1 MPIDF
6 AVSKCTLPTAG
17 DVCFK
22 LTGLKTFYVTSQPV
36 YIWPGANPYQAIAQ
50 AGIGSVLSVRDPAE
64 YILPLTPF
72 DLTETDQLILNGVA
86 YGNIPLPHI
95 AMSQAQFDRQGADIA
110 RALNEWKQPGLVHC
124 SSGDRGFG
132 RLRLLSDQLL
142 RFYAQAGAWFRRG
155 PRVEECAIH
164 PVSGKISRTE
174 LRRRRQSSLSGPP
187 NNPNCAGSR
196 AGSARPRC
204 LNACEVNSRP
214 RGVRCR

>member
-6 AVSKCTLPTAG
+6 AVSKCTLPMAG

-50 AGIGSVLSVRDPAE
+50 AGIGAVLSVRDPAE

-95 AMSQAQFDRQGADIA
+95 SMSQAQFDRQGADIA
-110 RALNEWKQPGLVHC
+110 RTLNEWKQPGLIHC
-124 SSGDRGFG
+124 SSGDRASAAFACYLISFCGFTHKQALQFAEG
-132 RLRLLSDQLL
+132 LALKN
-142 RFYAQAGAWFRRG
+142 AQFIQYLEKY
-155 PRVEECAIH
+155 P
-164 PVSGKISRTE
+164 
-174 LRRRRQSSLSGPP
+174 PP
-187 NNPNCAGSR
+187 N
-196 AGSARPRC
+196 
-204 LNACEVNSRP
+204 
-214 RGVRCR
+214 